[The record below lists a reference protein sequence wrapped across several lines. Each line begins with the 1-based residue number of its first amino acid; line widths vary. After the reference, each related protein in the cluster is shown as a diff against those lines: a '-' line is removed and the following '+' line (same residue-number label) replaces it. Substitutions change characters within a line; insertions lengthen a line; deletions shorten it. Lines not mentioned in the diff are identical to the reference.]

1 MAAPDVPLSPPV
13 APVAAPASPATTP
26 VDAAPVTPTPATPE
40 APKGPLSR
48 REAKEGLIRGVRDA
62 IAVTETPAP
71 VASEPPAHPPTDTS
85 VPGTT
90 PPTEAGVAAPSAP
103 VVPAYQPVRVAVPE
117 GHPLREMGVEYF
129 TAESPQHERAIRATI
144 NSYTRRSEVET
155 LRAQLDT
162 NAREKA
168 AVEAREAAQKQWVN
182 RPEYQERITKYHA
195 IKEAIGQA
203 EADLF
208 WQGANAELV
217 QIEQQ
222 ELTTRMGKLDESAR
236 QQAAQAWVDEAY
248 AQTATLPALVRT
260 LPQFGQWF
268 QEAVDTFDARME
280 RGHFDSQLRAI
291 SDATT
296 RQAEMHRLFFADL
309 GAA

>member
-1 MAAPDVPLSPPV
+1 
-13 APVAAPASPATTP
+13 
-26 VDAAPVTPTPATPE
+26 
-40 APKGPLSR
+40 
-48 REAKEGLIRGVRDA
+48 
-62 IAVTETPAP
+62 
-71 VASEPPAHPPTDTS
+71 
-85 VPGTT
+85 
-90 PPTEAGVAAPSAP
+90 
-103 VVPAYQPVRVAVPE
+103 
-117 GHPLREMGVEYF
+117 MGVEYF

-182 RPEYQERITKYHA
+182 RPEYQERITKYHE
-195 IKEAIGQA
+195 IKDAIGQA

-248 AQTATLPALVRT
+248 AQTATLPALVRN

-280 RGHFDSQLRAI
+280 RGHFDAQLRAI

-309 GAA
+309 GAALTRKPEVIAYYRSLGERETQAKQVAATQAAAEAQRVADIEVAAVEKYKQEQAAKRGQVPPHPLGNLAAAASDRMPHTGTETAAIAVAKSPAELKRMARAGVREDVQRRFGP